1 MESTVK
7 VPPQLA
13 PKLMNLKKLGLSA
26 SQAAETLKDNYPSL
40 TDQIILIPGD
50 SSSAVSPASS
60 LQSGAL
66 DHSGISRAVADG
78 FALHHSRLEAARL
91 EQERD
96 EQIQARDA
104 EFLDRVASLE
114 DVVMGTAG
122 GLASHLVQHQ
132 LQAQG
137 KLEALDPGTSI
148 KLMLTGLNAKQRDKI
163 VENLAPELRQAL
175 EAAERG
181 DTPALP
187 SSTDEDDSQTIE
199 VPQKK
204 RGFLGFGA

>member
-1 MESTVK
+1 MEPTVK

-13 PKLMNLKKLGLSA
+13 PKLMYLKKLGLSA
-26 SQAAETLKDNYPSL
+26 TQAAETLKDNYPSFA
-40 TDQIILIPGD
+40 DQIILIPGD

-78 FALHHSRLEAARL
+78 FALHHARLEAARL

-96 EQIQARDA
+96 DEIQARDA
-104 EFLDRVASLE
+104 ELNDRVTSLE
-114 DVVMGTAG
+114 DAVMGTAG

-132 LQAQG
+132 MQAQG
-137 KLEALDPGTSI
+137 QLEALDPGASI
-148 KLMLTGLNAKQRDKI
+148 KFMLAGLNPKQRAKL

-187 SSTDEDDSQTIE
+187 EIATEDESLTIDAA
-199 VPQKK
+199 PK
-204 RGFLGFGA
+204 RRGLFGLGG